1 MQTKICPICETNA
14 YSKIVY
20 KEKLPKKR
28 ENINFSGRKNPDGY
42 HYEMQ
47 RCGNCSL
54 LYASSTYEV
63 EFTNQLYNES
73 NFTYNSE
80 LEGLKKTY
88 GNCLTKIENIVQ
100 SKENFLEIGCG
111 NGFLL
116 EVAIKMGWKNVTGIE
131 PSFEAISLANKMV
144 KNKIIHSTFE
154 SKNFKNNY
162 YNLIFFAMLIEHVPD
177 INKFLSGVYD
187 ILKPGGIVIG
197 ISHNERH
204 FLSRLLKNK
213 HPIINDEHNYIFGN
227 KTLEKIFI
235 KNKFRNITIENLK
248 NYYPISYWLKM
259 APLPKI
265 VNSPFKFVSKF
276 LFKNK
281 NIGIKAGNLFL
292 SAKK

>member
-1 MQTKICPICETNA
+1 MQAKICPICETNT

-47 RCGNCSL
+47 RCRNCSL
-54 LYASSTYEV
+54 LYASSIYDV
-63 EFTNQLYNES
+63 EFTNQLYNKS
-73 NFTYNSE
+73 NFTYNLE

-131 PSFEAISLANKMV
+131 PSFEAISLANEMV

-154 SKNFKNNY
+154 SKDF
-162 YNLIFFAMLIEHVPD
+162 
-177 INKFLSGVYD
+177 
-187 ILKPGGIVIG
+187 
-197 ISHNERH
+197 
-204 FLSRLLKNK
+204 
-213 HPIINDEHNYIFGN
+213 
-227 KTLEKIFI
+227 EK
-235 KNKFRNITIENLK
+235 KVSLNFRNILLITRGFR
-248 NYYPISYWLKM
+248 ISFFGCTLVILW
-259 APLPKI
+259 
-265 VNSPFKFVSKF
+265 
-276 LFKNK
+276 
-281 NIGIKAGNLFL
+281 
-292 SAKK
+292 

>member
-1 MQTKICPICETNA
+1 MQTKICPICETNT

-28 ENINFSGRKNPDGY
+28 ENMNFSGRKNPDGY

-187 ILKPGGIVIG
+187 ILKPGGIVIV

-213 HPIINDEHNYIFGN
+213 HPIINDEHNYVFGK

>member
-47 RCGNCSL
+47 RCRNCSL
-54 LYASSTYEV
+54 LYASSIYDV

-100 SKENFLEIGCG
+100 SKENLLEIGCG

-131 PSFEAISLANKMV
+131 PSFEAISLANEMV

-177 INKFLSGVYD
+177 INKFLSGIYD
-187 ILKPGGIVIG
+187 ILKPGGIVVV
-197 ISHNERH
+197 ISHN
-204 FLSRLLKNK
+204 
-213 HPIINDEHNYIFGN
+213 
-227 KTLEKIFI
+227 
-235 KNKFRNITIENLK
+235 
-248 NYYPISYWLKM
+248 
-259 APLPKI
+259 
-265 VNSPFKFVSKF
+265 
-276 LFKNK
+276 
-281 NIGIKAGNLFL
+281 
-292 SAKK
+292 

>member
-1 MQTKICPICETNA
+1 MQAKICPICETNT

-47 RCGNCSL
+47 RCRNCSL
-54 LYASSTYEV
+54 LYASSIYDV
-63 EFTNQLYNES
+63 EFTNQLYNKS
-73 NFTYNSE
+73 NFTYNLE

-116 EVAIKMGWKNVTGIE
+116 EVAIKKGWKNVTGVE
-131 PSFEAISLANKMV
+131 PSLEAINHANKSV
-144 KNKIIHSTFE
+144 KSKIIHSTFE

-187 ILKPGGIVIG
+187 ILKPGGIVVV

-265 VNSPFKFVSKF
+265 VNSPLKFISKF

>member
-1 MQTKICPICETNA
+1 MQKKICPICETDA
-14 YSKIVY
+14 YSKIEY
-20 KEKLPKKR
+20 EENLPKKR

-47 RCGNCSL
+47 RCGSCSL
-54 LYASSTYEV
+54 LYASSIHEV

-73 NFTYNSE
+73 NFIYNLE

-88 GNCLTKIENIVQ
+88 GNCLTKAEDIIQ

-116 EVAIKMGWKNVTGIE
+116 EVAIQKGWKNVAGIE
-131 PSFEAISLANKMV
+131 PSFEAINNANEAI
-144 KNKIIHSTFE
+144 KNKIIHSIFE
-154 SKNFKNNY
+154 SKNFEKNY
-162 YNLIFFAMLIEHVPD
+162 YNLVFFAMLIEHVPD
-177 INKFLSGVYD
+177 VNKFLSGIYD

-197 ISHNERH
+197 ICHNERH
-204 FLSRLLKNK
+204 FLSKLLKNK
-213 HPIINDEHNYIFGN
+213 HPIINDEHNYVFG
-227 KTLEKIFI
+227 KETLEKIFI
-235 KNKFRNITIENLK
+235 KNRFRNIIIDNLK

-265 VNSPFKFVSKF
+265 INSPLTFISKL
-276 LFKNK
+276 LFNNK

-292 SAKK
+292 TAKK